1 MKAAVI
7 TGDVIRSSDVSS
19 HQREALLMVLKN
31 ALQKSRNFLPD
42 LNPEIFQGD
51 SFQGFTIE
59 AIPHSLKTSIYLIC
73 QFLKAGFG
81 LRISIG
87 IGEVTFSTG
96 SSLTSD
102 GPAFLLSGRNM
113 EMLKKKGWQI
123 AVHVPD
129 ENLQQ
134 EWDVHSGTLNYLLE
148 KCTAPQAEA
157 LAHMLEGQ
165 TQQQAAESLGVK
177 QPAIQQRLQAAG
189 WPLLQTILH
198 RFEMQ
203 F

>member
-1 MKAAVI
+1 MEAAAI
-7 TGDVIRSSDVSS
+7 TGDVINSSSLNVV
-19 HQREALLMVLKN
+19 QRNELLAVLKTSLEN
-31 ALQKSRNFLPD
+31 CRNFLPD
-42 LNPEIFQGD
+42 FKPEIFQGD
-51 SFQGFTIE
+51 SFQGFTTQ
-59 AIPHSLKTSIYLIC
+59 ATPHSLKTGIYLIC

-81 LRISIG
+81 LRISLG
-87 IGEVTFSTG
+87 IGEISFPTG

-102 GPAFLLSGRNM
+102 GSAFLQSGRNM
-113 EMLKKKGWQI
+113 DLLKKKEWQL
-123 AVHVPD
+123 AVNVAD
-129 ENLQQ
+129 EKIQQ
-134 EWDVHSGTLNYLLE
+134 EWDVHNATLNYLLE

-157 LAHMLEGQ
+157 MVQTLEGQ

>member
-1 MKAAVI
+1 MQAAAI
-7 TGDVIRSSDVSS
+7 TGDVIRSSSISVE
-19 HQREALLMVLKN
+19 QRKELLAVIRDSLEKCRR
-31 ALQKSRNFLPD
+31 LLPD
-42 LNPEIFQGD
+42 FNPEIFQGD
-51 SFQGFTIE
+51 SFQGFTTQ
-59 AIPHSLKTSIYLIC
+59 AIPLSLKTAVYLIC
-73 QFLKAGFG
+73 QFLEAGFG

-87 IGEVTFSTG
+87 MGEISFDTG

-102 GPAFLLSGRNM
+102 GSAFLQSGRNM
-113 EMLKKKGWQI
+113 EQLKKREWQI
-123 AVHVPD
+123 AVNVAD
-129 ENLQQ
+129 EKVQQ
-134 EWDVHSGTLNYLLE
+134 EWDVHNATLNYLLE

-157 LAHMLEGQ
+157 LVQMLEGQ